1 MSSRQIDVH
10 PEAVAEAQAAAEW
23 YRERSNSAANAFVA
37 EIDHAIERISERP
50 ELWPLYVQGTRRF
63 LLHSFPFSV
72 VFREVFGK
80 TQIIAVAHAKR
91 RPGYWRSRIA

>member
-50 ELWPLYVQGTRRF
+50 EL
-63 LLHSFPFSV
+63 
-72 VFREVFGK
+72 
-80 TQIIAVAHAKR
+80 
-91 RPGYWRSRIA
+91 